1 MYPAARYTR
10 GSNMLAQTRTEGV
23 TVKKETEQKTLY
35 EGAPVV
41 HVKQLFD
48 PTTHQAIIEFLDTRG
63 PMIPMDVDNQ
73 TFFRTQAHN
82 VPFFVAIHH
91 QLTDVASEILGE
103 KVKPSYVFLSRYT
116 DQGICPLHMDRH
128 QCRYTLDYLIRQ
140 SSDKPWPI
148 YVSDQ
153 MSDEERLALDDIP
166 GAGHPQT
173 DEEIGGVK
181 GAQTWH
187 QVDMEPN
194 DAVALSGS
202 HSWHYRDRIP
212 EGTADLLFFHFV
224 PESYNG
230 SLD

>member
-1 MYPAARYTR
+1 MFPAARYSR
-10 GSNMLAQTRTEGV
+10 GSDLLPRATKGTTMDTELH
-23 TVKKETEQKTLY
+23 QQTLY
-35 EGAPVV
+35 AGAPAV

-48 PTTHQAIIEFLDTRG
+48 PTTHQAIIEFLDTRAK
-63 PMIPMDVDNQ
+63 MIPMDVDDH

-91 QLTDVASEILGE
+91 QLTQVACDILGE
-103 KVKPSYVFLSRYT
+103 RVKPSYVFLSRYT

-153 MSDEERLALDDIP
+153 MSDEARLALDDIP
-166 GAGHPQT
+166 GAGHPET
-173 DEEIGGVK
+173 DEQIAQVK
-181 GAQTWH
+181 AEQTWH
-187 QVDMEPN
+187 QIDMEPN

-224 PESYNG
+224 PENFNG
-230 SLD
+230 TLD

>member
-1 MYPAARYTR
+1 MFPAARYSR
-10 GSNMLAQTRTEGV
+10 GGDLLERVTKGTTMDTELQQQTIFA
-23 TVKKETEQKTLY
+23 
-35 EGAPVV
+35 GAPAV

-48 PTTHQAIIEFLDTRG
+48 PTTHQAIIEFLDTRAK
-63 PMIPMDVDNQ
+63 MIPMDVDDH

-91 QLTDVASEILGE
+91 QLTEVACDILGE
-103 KVKPSYVFLSRYT
+103 RVKPSYVFLSRYT
-116 DQGICPLHMDRH
+116 DKGICPLHMDRH
-128 QCRYTLDYLIRQ
+128 QCRYTLDYLVRQ

-153 MSDEERLALDDIP
+153 MSDEARLALDENP
-166 GAGHPQT
+166 ALAHPKT
-173 DEEIGGVK
+173 DEQIVAVK
-181 GAQTWH
+181 NEQTWH
-187 QVDMEPN
+187 QIDMEPN

-224 PESYNG
+224 PENFNG
-230 SLD
+230 TLD

>member
-1 MYPAARYTR
+1 MFPAARYSR
-10 GSNMLAQTRTEGV
+10 GT
-23 TVKKETEQKTLY
+23 TLTSRQA
-35 EGAPVV
+35 EGAKVNIETKQDTIFTGAPAV

-48 PTTHQAIIEFLDTRG
+48 PTTHQAIIGFLDTRAK
-63 PMIPMDVDNQ
+63 MIPMDVDDH

-91 QLTDVASEILGE
+91 QLTEVACDILGE
-103 KVKPSYVFLSRYT
+103 RVKPSYVFLSRYT
-116 DQGICPLHMDRH
+116 DKGICPLHMDRH
-128 QCRYTLDYLIRQ
+128 QCRYTLDYLVRQ

-153 MSDEERLALDDIP
+153 MSDEARLALDEIE

-173 DEEIGGVK
+173 DEEIAAVK
-181 GAQTWH
+181 DAQTWH
-187 QVDMEPN
+187 QIDMEPN

-224 PESYNG
+224 PEGFNG
-230 SLD
+230 TLD